1 MLWLF
6 CYNKGSKL
14 TRGRKKEYGGSA
26 MTRAQQLKRLMYI
39 WDNARS
45 KQGMRTGK
53 YGQPRQQYLTV
64 FLAEDLPEQELYQ
77 AMENFLTDS
86 WWSNEG
92 KKYQDLEHFVRN
104 YSRFLP
110 DSEEPDGIYKIER
123 E

>member
-1 MLWLF
+1 
-6 CYNKGSKL
+6 
-14 TRGRKKEYGGSA
+14 

-77 AMENFLTDS
+77 AMENFLTDP

-92 KKYQDLEHFVRN
+92 KKYQDLERFVRN

>member
-1 MLWLF
+1 
-6 CYNKGSKL
+6 
-14 TRGRKKEYGGSA
+14 
-26 MTRAQQLKRLMYI
+26 MTRVQQLKRLMYI

-77 AMENFLTDS
+77 AMENFLTDP